1 MNNPIFLENNKF
13 LIEENCKEVID
24 ILVYQLKNI
33 SNAFYFACLIRKKNI
48 QIYKYSYE
56 TKSIKK
62 IGQLD
67 VISSHCNSMKYFYN
81 PLNKQEYFFII
92 NDNDEIT
99 IYLIKNEDNFKLIQK
114 LNYINNDDINNNNI
128 LNIADDDTDS
138 MGEGGGTFT
147 DFNFLDVVY
156 NQNDKN
162 VYIIIS
168 YLIMKNGGSESS
180 FDYYNAK
187 SNNIFIFKDDKLN
200 LIKTFKFDVDFD
212 MNNLIY
218 INRDSDKKYLINADQ
233 TNELILFELKS
244 NYDNY
249 KVENFFK
256 DNNNKNQLANFI
268 RSQCSHQSCIV
279 YGKNNFDYLY
289 IFGSNKLMIINFTE
303 KKVDKI
309 IDKIIDFKQYYITTI
324 HNWNNNFIIFF
335 QYETLC
341 IYDINNNKIITQYK
355 KDKCTLF
362 QNYSFPDKN
371 ETLGIFQSK
380 DKIECYFVKN

>member
-1 MNNPIFLENNKF
+1 
-13 LIEENCKEVID
+13 
-24 ILVYQLKNI
+24 
-33 SNAFYFACLIRKKNI
+33 
-48 QIYKYSYE
+48 
-56 TKSIKK
+56 
-62 IGQLD
+62 
-67 VISSHCNSMKYFYN
+67 MKYFYN

-99 IYLIKNEDNFKLIQK
+99 IYLIKNEYNFKLIQK
-114 LNYINNDDINNNNI
+114 LNYINNDINNNNI
-128 LNIADDDTDS
+128 LNITDDDNDS
-138 MGEGGGTFT
+138 MGGGTFT
-147 DFNFLDVVY
+147 DFNYLDVVY
-156 NQNDKN
+156 DQNDKN

-168 YLIMKNGGSESS
+168 YLIMKNEGSESS
-180 FDYYNAK
+180 IDFYNAK

-218 INRDSDKKYLINADQ
+218 INKDSDKKYLINADQ
-233 TNELILFELKS
+233 TNDLILIELKS

-256 DNNNKNQLANFI
+256 DNNNKIQLANFI
-268 RSQCSHQSCIV
+268 RSLHSHQSCIV

-303 KKVDKI
+303 KKVAKI
-309 IDKIIDFKQYYITTI
+309 IDEIIDFKQYNITTI

-341 IYDINNNKIITQYK
+341 IYDINKNNIITQYK

-371 ETLGIFQSK
+371 EALGIFQSK
-380 DKIECYFVKN
+380 DKIECYFVKKKNIEFL